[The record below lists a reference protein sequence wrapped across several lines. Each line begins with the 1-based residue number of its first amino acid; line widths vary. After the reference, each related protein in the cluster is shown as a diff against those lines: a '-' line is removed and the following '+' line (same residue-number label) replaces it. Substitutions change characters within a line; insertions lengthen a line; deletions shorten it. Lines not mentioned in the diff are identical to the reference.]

1 MEKRILSIV
10 LIYFGIGNLIA
21 QDNIKIF
28 VDQGTTDY
36 SGVTYT
42 VNLDP
47 TSPELLSNVLEVH
60 FSVHNSGN
68 SAKQL
73 QVVRKRLSVP
83 NSWNDQ
89 VCWPPN
95 CYNTSN
101 VEYTTPNS
109 NNNPAPTIEAGASAE
124 LKPRITVDVTSTGT
138 ASYRYYLKDVATS
151 NRLDSVDLIVN
162 FTAAASIPVVKQ
174 TPNFTISPNP
184 ADHHIT
190 VSTSGME
197 SCTIRVV
204 DVLGNEMYNEE
215 FSGTSKYINVSEY
228 KTGVYFVL
236 VEPAGSKTINRKL
249 IVKH

>member
-1 MEKRILSIV
+1 MVKLVLSLV
-10 LIYFGIGNLIA
+10 VFSLTCCTLFA
-21 QDNIKIF
+21 QDSFKIYAEH
-28 VDQGTTDY
+28 GTTDF
-36 SGVTYT
+36 SGSTYT

-60 FSVHNSGN
+60 FSVHNTGN
-68 SAKQL
+68 AAKQL

-83 NSWNDQ
+83 DTWNDQ

-101 VEYTTPNS
+101 LEYTTPNS
-109 NNNPAPTIEAGASAE
+109 NNNPAPTIEIGDSAE
-124 LKPRITVDVTSTGT
+124 LKPRITVDVTTTGS
-138 ASYRYYLKDVATS
+138 ASYRYYLKDVSTS
-151 NRLDSVDLIVN
+151 IRLDSIDLVVN
-162 FTAAASIPVVKQ
+162 FTAAASILVVKQ

-190 VSTSGME
+190 VSTTGME
-197 SCTIRVV
+197 SCIIRVV